1 MTNAFEMSLVNEHL
15 HCLKAGDGFDKT
27 SRKSHSTE
35 KKGCVMSVCPHFW
48 DYSGRLTAGPNL
60 LSAAPTI
67 FSFKMY

>member
-35 KKGCVMSVCPHFW
+35 KRGVLCP
-48 DYSGRLTAGPNL
+48 YVLTFGIILADWQQVQ
-60 LSAAPTI
+60 T
-67 FSFKMY
+67 Y